1 MGIMLSKVYEQTG
14 TRTDPAEHERIPN
27 NRRAPHTTPPKLK
40 FPESKTVLWISAAT
54 VVVLFALAYF
64 FLMPVAEVATVQRGT
79 AISAVYGTVRIEPAF
94 VVRVRAQNDG
104 FIRLAESFSAGRGAI
119 GKSVEKGQL
128 LARSADQDT
137 SRQLKQ
143 ARAELQAAI
152 DRAALPLPSS
162 ELLKSAEDNLQ
173 RLEKVV
179 GSGNVPAV
187 EYQKAKSEANRL
199 RGAVETERIER
210 DRNLKSLEETT
221 KKLEA
226 QMKNAEVRSPIDGIL
241 TNVQTI
247 DGELVSD
254 GNELFTVSSRQTY
267 VRGEVN
273 EEDVG
278 EVKAGM
284 KAKVQLYA
292 YRTRTFTGR
301 VTSIQPAADPT
312 TQRYTVVLEME
323 NPPDNMM
330 VGMTGEMNIITGV
343 HENALLVPTR
353 ALLVDQA
360 LVVNGGMVQRRT
372 VNVGF
377 RTLDFS
383 EALNGLSTA
392 DPETVPD
399 QDKFHSGQPVRQR
412 MINAPP
418 PQKAP

>member
-1 MGIMLSKVYEQTG
+1 MASNVFQQMKTTTATPGHAVIAKANREQ
-14 TRTDPAEHERIPN
+14 
-27 NRRAPHTTPPKLK
+27 HTSSPKLK
-40 FPESKTVLWISAAT
+40 LPKSKAILLLGAVSLVL
-54 VVVLFALAYF
+54 LFALAYF
-64 FLMPVAEVATVQRGT
+64 SLMPVAEVATVRRGT

-104 FIRLAESFSAGRGAI
+104 FIRLAEAFSAGRGAI
-119 GKSVEKGQL
+119 GKNVEKGQL
-128 LARSADQDT
+128 LATIADQET

-143 ARAELQAAI
+143 ARADLQAAV

-162 ELLKSAEDNLQ
+162 ELLTAAEDNLQ

-187 EYQKAKSEANRL
+187 EYQKAKSEAARL

-210 DRNLKSLEETT
+210 DRNLSSLQETT

-254 GNELFTVSSRQTY
+254 GNELFTVSSRKTY

-278 EVKAGM
+278 EVKPGL

-292 YRTRTFTGR
+292 YRTRTFTAR

-312 TQRYTVVLEME
+312 TQRYTVVLEM
-323 NPPDNMM
+323 NDPPDNLM

-360 LVVNGGMVQRRT
+360 LVVNGGIVQART

-383 EALNGLSTA
+383 EVLSGLAEGDHVVLS
-392 DPETVPD
+392 D
-399 QDKFHSGQPVRQR
+399 QDKFHSGEPVRQR
-412 MINAPP
+412 TVSSPP
-418 PQKAP
+418 PPTAP